1 MSEMEI
7 AKLLGNKAKAG
18 IICMVLLVFAFMF
31 LPLYQ
36 IGVANTYEELIR
48 TSEKNINE
56 LENKIRQIEG
66 DIAVARMP
74 EYLIDRA
81 SFEKLSF
88 ESIDS
93 ASTVRIAR
101 GN

>member
-1 MSEMEI
+1 MNEVEI
-7 AKLLGNKAKAG
+7 ARRLGNKTKAG
-18 IICMVLLVFAFMF
+18 IICMVVVIFALMF

-36 IGVANTYEELIR
+36 IGVANTYEALIQ
-48 TSEKNINE
+48 TSENTINE
-56 LENKIRQIEG
+56 LENKIRQVEG
-66 DIAVARMP
+66 DIAIARMP

-81 SFEKLSF
+81 DFEKLTF

-93 ASTVRIAR
+93 ASSVRIAR